1 MNDEGFWKG
10 SSFIVHRSSPL
21 NPSLLFRKMHFKY
34 KIALLSL
41 FFAANLDA
49 QQALMLHSLT
59 DLWHANTLNPAFS
72 PEGKH
77 YFVGLPAFTVDAA
90 HSGDV
95 TYNDVFRQDG
105 DRTII
110 DLSSAIE
117 KLEEEN
123 NLNYH
128 QRTESFSFGVR
139 SKNDLWGF
147 QIGHAIQQSGYFD
160 YSKSLAGVLWNGNAP
175 YVGDTLQIGPQ
186 TDIFD
191 WHEWSAGISRRFGK
205 INIGARA
212 KYLTGAGLLKTDDE
226 HHTMTVYT
234 DPDIYQLT
242 LTTDYV
248 FYSSSLISA
257 IDTAGLGFNIAAGSF
272 GSKPSTKNSGFAL
285 DLGVDVKI
293 SERLSINASVLNLG
307 GKITWKKDAYS
318 YTSQAGYTYEGATI
332 PGLDI
337 INGTDDLDFDAK
349 LDTLNDIFKFEKQ
362 EATPE
367 SRLPFVATA
376 GGTYKLSEQWALG
389 LSAFYTEFDSRTNT
403 AFGASARWSPL
414 RWLSLGAM
422 FGANNRSASNL
433 GFNIV
438 LKPGPLQVYL
448 LSDNVLDS
456 STPYDSPTVNFRV
469 GASLVF

>member
-1 MNDEGFWKG
+1 
-10 SSFIVHRSSPL
+10 
-21 NPSLLFRKMHFKY
+21 MHFKY
-34 KIALLSL
+34 KIALFSL
-41 FFAANLDA
+41 FFMAKLSA

-72 PEGKH
+72 PEGKRI
-77 YFVGLPAFTVDAA
+77 FVGLPAFTVDAE
-90 HSGDV
+90 HSGEV
-95 TYNDVFRQDG
+95 TYNDVFRKDG

-110 DLSSAIE
+110 DLSSAIG
-117 KLEEEN
+117 KLDAEN

-128 QRTESFSFGVR
+128 QRTETVSFGIR

-160 YSKSLAGVLWNGNAP
+160 YSKSLAEVLWNGNAP

-186 TDIFD
+186 TNIFD

-205 INIGARA
+205 VNVGARA
-212 KYLTGAGLLKTDDE
+212 KYLTGASLLQTSDE

-242 LTTDYV
+242 LTTDYE
-248 FYSSSLISA
+248 FYTSSLISA
-257 IDTAGLGFNIAAGSF
+257 IDTSGLGFNIVAGSF
-272 GSKPSTKNSGFAL
+272 GSNPSTKNGGFAL

-293 SERLSINASVLNLG
+293 SNRLSVNASVLNLG
-307 GKITWKKDAYS
+307 GKITWTKDAHTF
-318 YTSQAGYTYEGATI
+318 TSRAEYIYEGATI

-337 INGTDDLDFDAK
+337 INGTDNLDFDAK
-349 LDTLNDIFKFEKQ
+349 LDTLNDVFKFEKQ
-362 EATPE
+362 SSTLE
-367 SRLPFVATA
+367 SKLPFIATA

-389 LSAFYTEFDSRTNT
+389 LSAFYQEFDSRTNT
-403 AFGASARWSPL
+403 AFGASARWTPL
-414 RWLSLGAM
+414 HWLSVGAM

-433 GFNIV
+433 GFNV
-438 LKPGPLQVYL
+438 VFKPGPLQIYL
-448 LSDNVLDS
+448 LSDNVLNS
-456 STPYDSPTVNFRV
+456 VAAYDSPAVNFRV